1 MADAVKVGAGE
12 MEWPAAGT
20 APDIETVPAEDTMI
34 LASASVRVGRR
45 LHIAREA
52 AHLSVHEVAD
62 SIKFSPRQIEFLEAG
77 DHAAL
82 PGNTIVRGFVRGYAR
97 LLKLDGDELL
107 QMLDTDLPNA
117 PAEVRPP
124 DNMGIASTPGERR
137 FSPLIS
143 VTIVLA
149 LAALLIALWHFFV
162 PVTTESVVAVGSRLW
177 SAPQSLLSFAPPSL
191 PAGSPPAG
199 PVQESG
205 AAAPPVAVPAV
216 PVSAEVI
223 SSVDTTVQSGPAV
236 TAGATLQFVF
246 HGRSWVEVSDV
257 SRQKL
262 HSAESPPGSRLTL
275 TGRPPFDIVIG
286 NASKVSLTYEER
298 TIDLAPHTRAEVA
311 RLTLE

>member
-1 MADAVKVGAGE
+1 MTDVAKVGAGD
-12 MEWPAAGT
+12 T
-20 APDIETVPAEDTMI
+20 APEIETVPAEDTMV
-34 LASASVRVGRR
+34 LASASVRVGQR
-45 LHIAREA
+45 LRTAREA
-52 AHLSVHEVAD
+52 AHLSIHEVAD
-62 SIKFSPRQIEFLEAG
+62 SIKFSPRQIEFIEAG

-97 LLKLDGDELL
+97 LLRLDGDELL
-107 QMLDTDLPNA
+107 QMLDADLPNA

-124 DNMGIASTPGERR
+124 DNMGIASTPGERQL
-137 FSPLIS
+137 SPLIS

-162 PVTTESVVAVGSRLW
+162 PVTTESVVAAGSRLW

-191 PAGSPPAG
+191 PAG

-205 AAAPPVAVPAV
+205 AAAPPVAVPVV
-216 PVSAEVI
+216 PISAEVI